1 MPQLVPFMGE
11 LRADF
16 EARVAAAG
24 GDIQY
29 GGFIEPGETALMSV
43 PGMITAAIGGPLG
56 AVAGVAAGAALGM
69 LAGGGG
75 NGSQVYSGGGGNG
88 HNMVVGGVYVNGSPL
103 GIGVPEPPAAMV
115 ARQWK
120 TKAFSHT
127 AGEYW
132 VYFFKLIDGRIMC
145 WNEARK
151 EWKIWRPKKPIVLY
165 RGKIT
170 LSQAVKTQKMLD
182 KLWRNVAK
190 KTKALKLA

>member
-1 MPQLVPFMGE
+1 MPQLIPEMGE
-11 LRADF
+11 LRSDF

-29 GGFIEPGETALMSV
+29 GGFIEPGETALMAVPAMVSSV
-43 PGMITAAIGGPLG
+43 VGGGVLG
-56 AVAGVAAGAALGM
+56 AVAGAAVGAL
-69 LAGGGG
+69 LGGG

>member
-1 MPQLVPFMGE
+1 MPQLTPFMGE
-11 LRADF
+11 LRTDF

-29 GGFIEPGETALMSV
+29 GGFIEPSEAALMAV
-43 PGMITAAIGGPLG
+43 PAMISSLAGGGVLG
-56 AVAGVAAGAALGM
+56 AVAGMAAGAL
-69 LAGGGG
+69 LGGG
-75 NGSQVYSGGGGNG
+75 NGSRVYSGGGGNG

-182 KLWRNVAK
+182 KLWRNIAK